1 MKQRKNYSPEFKAKV
16 ALEASHG
23 EMTLAELFKKYDV
36 HPPQI
41 DTWKRVAI
49 EIWPAF
55 VPHQRLPPNLGR
67 RDPKIF
73 RETIREIGS
82 RPKSRRQGDIEN
94 GKAAVLQ

>member
-1 MKQRKNYSPEFKAKV
+1 MNQRKNHSPEFKAKV

-49 EIWPAF
+49 ESVAAAF
-55 VPHQRLPPNLGR
+55 TR
-67 RDPKIF
+67 K
-73 RETIREIGS
+73 GS
-82 RPKSRRQGDIEN
+82 ASESQCTAGNRRQRRMARQSDGRALVEIAEIRICPPER
-94 GKAAVLQ
+94 L